1 MGSWIPM
8 LRERPKV
15 RTTEAESID
24 VAFSGGLG
32 CNSDEA
38 SVMEVERRAGVICL
52 RRIDNRRSGRIFLA

>member
-1 MGSWIPM
+1 MPM
-8 LRERPKV
+8 LRERHKM
-15 RTTEAESID
+15 TTIEAESID

-52 RRIDNRRSGRIFLA
+52 RRTDNRRSGRSYLA